1 MAIKINKFGKKKN
14 TKMSNDDD
22 RRKYSSKPDDEPE
35 SGNVSDTGSESSDN
49 SISSVLSRKSE
60 DLDRLDFARL
70 LADLFPS
77 KYTKDKLKQVK
88 KEHKK
93 EQEKKEEQEKKDE
106 KKKDKSFKKAVQD
119 MVESAVQN
127 IVVSNESSSPNER
140 KRSRGGN
147 TASCSTGKECSKKQ
161 EHKKKTTTR
170 GSYREDDDA
179 SNVSSSDDERGVIQL
194 KNGHSMTKKAMKE
207 LKNGVFN
214 IVIALDSGDKPSRHS
229 SKRRRKSTRADDDDE
244 EEEEQIYSA
253 SEENEDDNSSY
264 DSDYDS
270 EDDEEDSDY
279 DSEED
284 SDYDSED
291 DEEDSDY
298 DSDDDEEDSDYDS
311 GEDEEDSSSDTS
323 DSSDTYEVNSDEDDD
338 SPIIRK
344 RLRNGK
350 VVPSKKKSDIELL
363 AELDKEQEQIDST
376 KKTLLDLLAANPKN
390 KVAKKTLNTIL
401 EQREKLT
408 ERRHKIMK
416 KSKTDNIKCFKKLL
430 RKKNSTNDLR
440 YFKKNLSIQEQR
452 KVIDEM
458 EAVHKISL
466 IDKPYRLTLLET
478 DIPLKYKAVALKK
491 ISALRCMEP
500 GCGEYYKVKN
510 WVDTF
515 MRIPFNKYRS
525 LPLTI
530 EDGIEKCSQF
540 MMESKKTLDDAVY
553 GLNDAKLQI
562 MQMVGQW
569 LTNPTA
575 MGTAIAIKGPMGTG
589 KTSCVKDG
597 ISKILGRDF
606 AFIPLGGATDSS
618 FLEGHSYTYEGSTWG
633 KIVDILLHCNS
644 MNPVIYFDELDKIS
658 ETAKGEEIVGIL
670 THLTDTSQNAHF
682 HDKYFAEIDF
692 DLSKCLFIF
701 SYNDESKVNP
711 ILLDRMYKI
720 QTTGYNKK
728 DKTKIAHNYLIPK
741 IRKEVGFKEGE
752 IMIPDEVIEYIVE
765 NMTDKEEGVR
775 NLKRCLEIIHTKLN
789 LYRLIKTDTMLFE
802 KEMSL
807 KVSFPYTL
815 TTEIVDKLIK
825 KTEQNRPMSLYL

>member
-1 MAIKINKFGKKKN
+1 MAIKFNKFGKKKN
-14 TKMSNDDD
+14 NKIVADDD
-22 RRKYSSKPDDEPE
+22 RRKNSSKSDDEPE
-35 SGNVSDTGSESSDN
+35 SGNVSDSGSESSDN
-49 SISSVLSRKSE
+49 SISSVISRKSE

-88 KEHKK
+88 KEEQEKK
-93 EQEKKEEQEKKDE
+93 KDEQEKKEE
-106 KKKDKSFKKAVQD
+106 KKKDKNFKKAVQD

-127 IVVSNESSSPNER
+127 IVISKESAQHDR
-140 KRSRGGN
+140 KRSRTGN
-147 TASCSTGKECSKKQ
+147 AKKGKGKGKQNPICNDCTEDSCE
-161 EHKKKTTTR
+161 
-170 GSYREDDDA
+170 
-179 SNVSSSDDERGVIQL
+179 VSSSDDERGVIQL

-214 IVIALDSGDKPSRHS
+214 IIIALDSDGKPSRHS
-229 SKRRRKSTRADDDDE
+229 SKRRRTNKDDDE
-244 EEEEQIYSA
+244 EQVYSTSEEED
-253 SEENEDDNSSY
+253 DDNSE
-264 DSDYDS
+264 YDS
-270 EDDEEDSDY
+270 EEEEDSDY
-279 DSEED
+279 DSEEED

-291 DEEDSDY
+291 EEEDSDY
-298 DSDDDEEDSDYDS
+298 DSEEEDSDYDS
-311 GEDEEDSSSDTS
+311 EEEESDDSYSDTS
-323 DSSDTYEVNSDEDDD
+323 DSSDSYEVNSDEDDD

-350 VVPSKKKSDIELL
+350 VVPSKKKSDIDLL
-363 AELDKEQEQIDST
+363 AELDKEQEQIDTT

-390 KVAKKTLNTIL
+390 KVAKKTLQTIL

-408 ERRHKIMK
+408 ERRNKIMK

-440 YFKKNLSIQEQR
+440 YFKKNLSIKEQR

-530 EDGIEKCSQF
+530 DDGIEKCSQF

-569 LTNPTA
+569 LTNPSA

-752 IMIPDEVIEYIVE
+752 IIIPDEVIEYIVE